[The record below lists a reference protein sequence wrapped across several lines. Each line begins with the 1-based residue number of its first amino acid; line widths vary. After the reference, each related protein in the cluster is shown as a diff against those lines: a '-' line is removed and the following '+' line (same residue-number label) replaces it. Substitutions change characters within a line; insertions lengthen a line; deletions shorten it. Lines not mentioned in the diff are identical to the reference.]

1 MGRYSRFFL
10 TALLISCISAY
21 ARRGSSDFDKRN
33 GSFEEI
39 VANMPKPPQLTP
51 EGKKQW
57 RKQRAEVFKQLT
69 EATNNAFP
77 EKTLHAAV
85 IKYIRSALYG
95 NERCY
100 HSDDIQ
106 KYVSEKV
113 DLKSYEEFVKR
124 TPSKDKNVDIYAPER
139 RKIEDRL
146 LQNDEI
152 KRKKDLEKELHE
164 KYRLCED
171 KEKVVVTDIR
181 GKKYEGTYRK
191 ERTTEKLIRVGQ
203 YPLSRFDLTLESRAR
218 FWQKDHDEFVKK
230 EVRRLT
236 RKNTFVADEK
246 TEDGLDGRIQQM
258 YLDAGYLPNIAAPTQ
273 EIFAIEPK
281 YWFTHKELAE
291 IIADKIREEYRDK
304 LMKGR
309 GYVLID
315 IGDGTEYAPKTVEA
329 AFDKYLQNIAKK
341 KAEWN
346 KRQQDKNEFSRN
358 RD

>member
-21 ARRGSSDFDKRN
+21 ARRSGDFDKRKE
-33 GSFEEI
+33 SFEEV
-39 VANMPKPPQLTP
+39 VAKMKKPTQLTP
-51 EGKKQW
+51 DGKKQW

-77 EKTLHAAV
+77 EKKLQAEV
-85 IKYIRSALYG
+85 IKRIRSALYG

-106 KYVSEKV
+106 KYVSDKI
-113 DLKSYEEFVKR
+113 DLKSYEAFVKK
-124 TPSKDKNVDIYAPER
+124 TPSKNKNVDIYAPER
-139 RKIEDRL
+139 RKIEDKL

-181 GKKYEGTYRK
+181 GKKYEGVYRK

-258 YLDAGYLPNIAAPTQ
+258 YLDAGYLPNIVGPTQ

-281 YWFTHKELAE
+281 YWFSHKELAE
-291 IIADKIREEYRDK
+291 IIANKIREEHRDK

-315 IGDGTEYAPKTVEA
+315 VGDGTEYVPKAVEA
-329 AFDKYLQNIAKK
+329 AFDKYLQEMAKK
-341 KAEWN
+341 KAEWD
-346 KRQQDKNEFSRN
+346 KRQQSKNEFSRDN
-358 RD
+358 D